1 MFSYRGRKIT
11 VFQEF
16 SVIMEIVIIESW
28 HLGMNI
34 GLEIQSSVST
44 TCLWDNSISC
54 VSITSEKHK
63 VPHKTICYIIISGRK
78 REYNHCR

>member
-34 GLEIQSSVST
+34 GLEI
-44 TCLWDNSISC
+44 
-54 VSITSEKHK
+54 
-63 VPHKTICYIIISGRK
+63 
-78 REYNHCR
+78 